1 MTTPLDHEPMPGDG
15 TVPYMSTLV
24 DRLYQ
29 RLPEVYRTM
38 DAAGF
43 DWPLKRYLA
52 GMLATAGSVDN
63 TFDAIRGDFPI
74 GPADPQ
80 PWALSADEF
89 AVWQSNRL
97 NRPSALGDP
106 SQADPRWLPWMAQLV
121 GAPLDPGSS
130 IQEQRDTIAFATSG
144 WRGGTRQAIADAAR
158 TALTGSMYAQV
169 VSHVLPSDN
178 GGLDP
183 GGVWDITIITRSSE
197 TPDPTAVL
205 NAVLRKGVKPAG
217 AVLHHAT
224 YGASWAQVEAV
235 YPTWSDWNA
244 ATWSQIEQAGLA
256 YIANPANLLTSNPSF
271 ETNATGWTS
280 LANSSTARVLGG
292 VDGLGMGRIAA
303 SASGTIGTIS
313 PEAPIT
319 SGNARVSLSIRP
331 TVTRDAELVTEF
343 RDSGHAMLSSFTD
356 SFPATP
362 ANQWTR
368 LSGLHAVPASTAYV
382 RITIRLLSMASGE
395 HFDIDAVDIRRTT

>member
-24 DRLYQ
+24 NRLYR

-38 DAAGF
+38 DGANS

-52 GMLATAGSVDN
+52 GMLSTAGAIDD
-63 TFDAIRGDFPI
+63 TFTAIRGDFPI
-74 GPADPQ
+74 GPATPQ
-80 PWALSADEF
+80 PSALTADEL
-89 AVWQSNRL
+89 ALWVSNRV

-106 SQADPRWLPWMAQLV
+106 NQADPAWLPWLAQLV
-121 GAPLDPGSS
+121 GAPLPAGASV
-130 IQEQRDTIAFATSG
+130 QEQRDTIAFATSG

-169 VSHVLPSDN
+169 APHTVPTDS
-178 GGLDP
+178 GGVQA
-183 GGVWDITIITRSSE
+183 GSVWDITIITRDSE

-205 NAVLRKGVKPAG
+205 DAVLRKGVKPAG
-217 AVLHHAT
+217 AVLHHAS
-224 YGASWAQVEAV
+224 YSSSWAQIEAV
-235 YPTWSDWNA
+235 FPTWADWNA
-244 ATWSQIEQAGLA
+244 ATWSQIEQAGLS
-256 YIANPANLLTSNPSF
+256 YVANPNNLLTSNSSF
-271 ETNATGWTS
+271 EVDASGWTS

-292 VDGLGMGRIAA
+292 VDGLGMGRVAA

-331 TVTRDAELVTEF
+331 TAIRNAELVTEF
-343 RDSGHAMLSSFTD
+343 RDSGHATLSSVTDTFT
-356 SFPATP
+356 ANP

-368 LSGLHAVPASTAYV
+368 LVGLHAVPASTAYV

>member
-1 MTTPLDHEPMPGDG
+1 MTTSLGHEPMPGDG

-24 DRLYQ
+24 DRLYR

-38 DAAGF
+38 DAANS

-52 GMLATAGSVDN
+52 GLLTTAGAIGD
-63 TFDAIRGDFPI
+63 TFDAIRGDFPV
-74 GPADPQ
+74 GPSTPQ
-80 PWALSADEF
+80 PWALSPDEL
-89 AVWQSNRL
+89 AVWTANRI

-106 SQADPRWLPWMAQLV
+106 NQADPAWLPWLAQLV
-121 GAPLDPGSS
+121 GAPLPPGASV
-130 IQEQRDTIAFATSG
+130 QEQRDTIAFATSG

-169 VSHVLPSDN
+169 APHTIPTDS
-178 GGLDP
+178 GGTQA
-183 GGVWDITIITRSSE
+183 GGVWDITIITRDSE
-197 TPDPTAVL
+197 TPDPAAVL
-205 NAVLRKGVKPAG
+205 NAVLSKGVKPAG

-235 YPTWSDWNA
+235 FPTWSDWNA

-256 YIANPANLLTSNPSF
+256 YVANPANLLTSNPSF
-271 ETNATGWTS
+271 ETDTSGWTS
-280 LANSSTARVLGG
+280 LANSTTSRLLGG
-292 VDGLGMGRIAA
+292 VDGLGVGRVTAT
-303 SASGTIGTIS
+303 ASGTIGTTS

-331 TVTRDAELVTEF
+331 AVTRDAEMVTEF
-343 RDSGHAMLSSFTD
+343 RDASHAALSSVTD

-362 ANQWTR
+362 GGQWTR
-368 LSGLHAVPASTAYV
+368 LAGLHAVPASTAYV